1 MQPFEI
7 IQKYLPNLLEAS
19 LTTLGLTAAAVTAGL
34 ILSIFLAL
42 GRISKLWAIR
52 KPCQFY
58 IWFFR
63 GTPLM
68 MQLFFIYY
76 ALPTI
81 SPFFNISNKFIVA
94 WIAFALNSAAY
105 LAEIVR
111 AAIES
116 IDRGQMEASKA
127 LGMTYGQAM
136 RRIIIPQSIRRL
148 VPPVGNEFVMVLK
161 DTALVSIMGL
171 SELMRVTNQ
180 IQTALGNA
188 IIYIPSMIIYLLL
201 TTLFTFIFG
210 RIEKKY
216 SVYE

>member
-1 MQPFEI
+1 MNLIE
-7 IQKYLPNLLEAS
+7 KYARYIPILLEG
-19 LTTLGLTAAAVTAGL
+19 TGITLSITVLAVSCGL
-34 ILSIFLAL
+34 ILSLFLAL
-42 GRISKLWAIR
+42 GRIGKFAPT
-52 KPCQFY
+52 KYFCQFY

-81 SPFFNISNKFIVA
+81 VPLFNIKDKMVVA
-94 WIAFALNSAAY
+94 WIAFTLNSAAY

-111 AAIES
+111 AAIQS
-116 IDRGQMEASKA
+116 IDKGQLEASKA

-161 DTALVSIMGL
+161 DTALVSVMGL
-171 SELMRVTNQ
+171 SDLMRTTDQ
-180 IQTALGNA
+180 IQTRTGDAF
-188 IIYIPSMIIYLLL
+188 IYLPTMVLYL
-201 TTLFTFIFG
+201 AMTTLITFLFG
-210 RIEKKY
+210 KVEKKY